1 MMLQGIATTIYLV
14 IYDSTGARKTGLT
27 AAAVTPLSLVKQGG
41 APYSKVLTSGNFHE
55 VDVTG
60 LVQPG
65 VYSIDL
71 LAGDVDT
78 LGSII
83 GTVVG
88 TGIQPSTVQG
98 FVEADATTVIMAALA
113 LLRGLS
119 MDNAVRDQY
128 TRDVDGNVT
137 SCRLRC
143 YDTAAHATAAGA
155 TGLLAT
161 YMSTAT
167 WSLGKLTSYTMV
179 DVP

>member
-1 MMLQGIATTIYLV
+1 MIQGVATTIYLV
-14 IYDSTGARKTGLT
+14 LYDSTGARKTGVT

-41 APYSKVLTSGNFHE
+41 APYDKALTSGNFHE

-60 LVQPG
+60 LKQPG
-65 VYSIDL
+65 LYSIDL
-71 LAGDVDT
+71 STSDGDT
-78 LGSII
+78 LGSLI
-83 GTVVG
+83 GTIVG
-88 TGIQPSTVQG
+88 TGIQPQTVQV
-98 FVEADATTVIMAALA
+98 FVEPDFAAALTP
-113 LLRGLS
+113 LRGLC

-137 SCRLRC
+137 SCRLRT
-143 YDTAAHATAAGA
+143 YDTAAHAVSAGA

-179 DVP
+179 SVP